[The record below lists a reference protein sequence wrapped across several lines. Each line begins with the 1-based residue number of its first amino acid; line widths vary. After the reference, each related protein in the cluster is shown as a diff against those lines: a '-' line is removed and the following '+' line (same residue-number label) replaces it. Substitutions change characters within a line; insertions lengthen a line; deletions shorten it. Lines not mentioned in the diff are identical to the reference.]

1 MIWTTPGGSSPERR
15 LTAGILKPAL
25 SGARSPRLIGAGSPN
40 TAPNGRLVSE
50 GIWPAPRRDSK
61 SERDVGVVAQLRGR
75 RSRAMASERAS
86 EPAFFGV
93 SALLFAA
100 SAAVTI
106 VWCASMSAMGGMP
119 MPGGWT
125 MSMAWMRMPGQTW
138 PGAAASFLGMWVVM
152 MVAMMLPSLV
162 PMLWRYRQAVDRTGE
177 ARLGR
182 LTALVGVGYFFVW
195 TMFGMAAFPLGVAL
209 AAVEMQQPALARAVP
224 IAVGVVVLIAGALQ
238 FTAWKAHHLV
248 CCREAP
254 GRGRTL
260 PADAGTA
267 WRHGLRLGLHCSQC
281 CAGLMAILL
290 VIGVMDL
297 RAMAVV
303 AAAITVERLAPAG
316 ERVAQAIGAVVVVA
330 GLFLIARAAGL
341 G

>member
-1 MIWTTPGGSSPERR
+1 
-15 LTAGILKPAL
+15 
-25 SGARSPRLIGAGSPN
+25 
-40 TAPNGRLVSE
+40 
-50 GIWPAPRRDSK
+50 
-61 SERDVGVVAQLRGR
+61 
-75 RSRAMASERAS
+75 MASTQAS
-86 EPAFFGV
+86 QLAFWGV

-106 VWCASMSAMGGMP
+106 IWGTSMSAMGGMA

-138 PGAAASFLGMWVVM
+138 SVALASFVGMWVVM

-162 PMLWRYRQAVDRTGE
+162 AMLWRYPEAVGSTGKT
-177 ARLGR
+177 RLGP
-182 LTALVGVGYFFVW
+182 LIAVVGMGYFFVW
-195 TMFGMAAFPLGVAL
+195 TLFGMAAFPLGAAL
-209 AAVEMQQPALARAVP
+209 AAIAMQQPALARAVP

-238 FTAWKAHHLV
+238 FTAWKAHHLA

-267 WRHGLRLGLHCSQC
+267 WRHGLRLGLHCAHC
-281 CAGLMAILL
+281 CANLMAILL
-290 VIGVMDL
+290 VIGIMDL
-297 RAMAVV
+297 RVMAVV
-303 AAAITVERLAPAG
+303 TAAIVAERLAPAG
-316 ERVAQAIGAVVVVA
+316 ERVARAIGVLVVTA
-330 GLFLIARAAGL
+330 GLFMMARAAGL

>member
-1 MIWTTPGGSSPERR
+1 
-15 LTAGILKPAL
+15 
-25 SGARSPRLIGAGSPN
+25 
-40 TAPNGRLVSE
+40 V
-50 GIWPAPRRDSK
+50 
-61 SERDVGVVAQLRGR
+61 
-75 RSRAMASERAS
+75 ASERAS
-86 EPAFFGV
+86 QRAFFGV
-93 SALLFAA
+93 LALLFAA
-100 SAAVTI
+100 NAGLTI
-106 VWCASMSAMGGMP
+106 VWCESMSSMGGMP

-138 PGAAASFLGMWVVM
+138 PGAAAAFLGMWVVM
-152 MVAMMLPSLV
+152 MVAMMLPCLL
-162 PMLWRYRQAVDRTGE
+162 PTLWRYRQAVGRTGE
-177 ARLGR
+177 THPGR
-182 LTALVGVGYFFVW
+182 LTALLGVGYFFAW
-195 TMFGMAAFPLGVAL
+195 TVFGMAAFPLGVAL

-238 FTAWKAHHLV
+238 FSAWKARHLA
-248 CCREAP
+248 CCRDAP
-254 GRGRTL
+254 EQARTL

-267 WRHGLRLGLHCSQC
+267 WRYGLRLGLHCSFC

-303 AAAITVERLAPAG
+303 AVAITVEHLAPAG
-316 ERVAQAIGAVVVVA
+316 ERVARVIGAVVVGA